1 MARIG
6 ATGGLEGL
14 TSQQLQD
21 FQREQAL
28 IGATGGLR
36 GGTEGLDA
44 QQLAQQ
50 GLARQQIAA
59 TGGLSGFTPFAGAGR
74 VDDAA
79 RIQQQLFGIPSGQ
92 PAITSTRSLTPFE
105 MAQMQLQPL
114 RMQQEFQQ
122 GQEALQRT
130 EAQRQFNEQLAV
142 QQRQQELAEL
152 AQGAQSGQARAQLE
166 QQRQMQMAQMVL
178 DPTSLAT
185 LSTLY
190 GQGSIPSSTQIFGS
204 PWGQAQGGPFGQAQ
218 AGGDIGL
225 PPTQTS
231 FSTRLGDTPFQGG
244 AALTQPQFENL
255 TQFGRGSYEATRARQ
270 GMTPEEQQRQR
281 LSVTPGTMATPK
293 GTYGGKFE
301 ELESM
306 NVSPGL

>member
-1 MARIG
+1 M
-6 ATGGLEGL
+6 
-14 TSQQLQD
+14 
-21 FQREQAL
+21 
-28 IGATGGLR
+28 
-36 GGTEGLDA
+36 
-44 QQLAQQ
+44 
-50 GLARQQIAA
+50 
-59 TGGLSGFTPFAGAGR
+59 
-74 VDDAA
+74 DDAA

-122 GQEALQRT
+122 AQEALQRT
-130 EAQRQFNEQLAV
+130 EAQRQFNAQLAV

-204 PWGQAQGGPFGQAQ
+204 PWGQAQAGPLGQAQ
-218 AGGDIGL
+218 AGPMAELNPAPSARMGGGPEPELMGWQTSGGRMGFQGQPATIGL
-225 PPTQTS
+225 PPAQTS
-231 FSTRLGDTPFQGG
+231 FTPFQGG
-244 AALTQPQFENL
+244 TTLTQPQFEDL
-255 TQFGRGSYEATRARQ
+255 TQFGRGSYEAARAMQ
-270 GMTPEEQQRQR
+270 GRTPEEQRRRR
-281 LSVTPGTMATPK
+281 LAVTPLGTDAGPGRLGSQFIEK
-293 GTYGGKFE
+293 GSLTA
-301 ELESM
+301 
-306 NVSPGL
+306 SPLG